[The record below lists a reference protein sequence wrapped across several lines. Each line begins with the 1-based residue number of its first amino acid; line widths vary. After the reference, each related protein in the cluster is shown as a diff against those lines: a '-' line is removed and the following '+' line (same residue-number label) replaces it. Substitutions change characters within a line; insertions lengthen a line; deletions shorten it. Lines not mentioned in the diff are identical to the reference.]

1 MRGIFINVNNDNPY
15 SGYMVESIIDGIEV
29 LYTEGTMRAEEY
41 VNSYD
46 FNTLLEMDSD
56 LYRGLINLDDGVK
69 IGLYR
74 NYYNMIDAIK
84 SAHSSGINRIY
95 DLHRDDFIHLEL
107 DDLLEDCCRQLL

>member
-41 VNSYD
+41 VNSDD

>member
-1 MRGIFINVNNDNPY
+1 MRGIFINVNNENPY

-29 LYTEGTMRAEEY
+29 FYIEDIMRAEEY
-41 VNSYD
+41 MNGDD
-46 FNTLLEMDSD
+46 FNTFLETDTD
-56 LYRGLINLDDGVK
+56 LYRGLISLDDGVK

-84 SAHSSGINRIY
+84 SAHSSGVNRIY

-107 DDLLEDCCRQLL
+107 DDLLEDCYRQLL